1 MLSENFCYAP
11 SLIDNPLVTLF
22 CTSLTKRRTKIKD
35 NKKRS
40 NPTKNAMIDKD
51 ETAS

>member
-35 NKKRS
+35 NKKRTIQQKR
-40 NPTKNAMIDKD
+40 NDRQR
-51 ETAS
+51 